1 MTIVVVTGGTGYV
14 GTHCVAELLRQG
26 YYVRATVRDAKKEAL
41 LKHALEQAAV
51 DPEDRIEY
59 MVADLQNDSGWADV
73 MRGATY
79 VLHVA
84 SPVPSSQNPHAES
97 MIATAVEG
105 TKRVLKF
112 ASDSNSVKRVVHT
125 SSSAAVTSTKVPRD
139 VYTESDFS
147 DESTTK
153 DAYIKSKTRSER
165 AAWDFVKSKEN
176 LESPHPIELVVVNPV
191 GIYGP
196 VYDRS
201 RAPSSV
207 IIIDFFAKGKLKWI
221 CPDVAYGIVDVRD
234 VAKIEIMA
242 METPEAKN
250 ERFILCES
258 EKVYSLVD
266 IANMMK
272 PELSPQQISN
282 LPKSATSSYLIR
294 TLSYIVPP
302 LRASVPLL
310 GLRPSC
316 SLKKAQEFFDWTPIP
331 AAESVAASTRDLL
344 NK

>member
-26 YYVRATVRDAKKEAL
+26 YHVRATVRDAKKEAL
-41 LKHALEQAAV
+41 LKDALKQAAV

-59 MVADLQNDSGWADV
+59 MVADLQDDSGWAEV
-73 MRGATY
+73 MQGATY
-79 VLHVA
+79 VCHVA

-112 ASDSNSVKRVVHT
+112 ASESKSVKRVVQT
-125 SSSAAVTSTKVPRD
+125 SSSAAVTASKVPKD
-139 VYTESDFS
+139 IYTEDDFS

-153 DAYIKSKTRSER
+153 DAYIKSKAKSER
-165 AAWDFVKSKEN
+165 AAWEFVRSKN
-176 LESPHPIELVVVNPV
+176 NMESSHPIELVVLNPV

-201 RAPSSV
+201 KAPSSV
-207 IIIDFFAKGKLKWI
+207 IIIDFFAKGKLKWV

-234 VAKIEIMA
+234 VAKLHILA
-242 METPEAKN
+242 MEKPEAKN
-250 ERFILCES
+250 ERFILSES

-272 PELSPQQISN
+272 PELTQQQISN

-294 TLSYIVPP
+294 ALSYIVPP

-310 GLRPSC
+310 GLRQSC